1 MQQKNPCLTFELIS
15 FIVIFPVLFILSRRV
30 STRILLSED
39 FFEDLRF
46 KWIEEVKV
54 VRVQKGAFL

>member
-15 FIVIFPVLFILSRRV
+15 LIVIFPVLFILSRRV